1 MASSVLILRLFGT
14 LEALLDDVPLLG
26 LHLREGERLLA
37 YLALRHGTPISY
49 RQLAQQFWP
58 SEAQQN
64 DEYEGGDYPCT
75 RQAIHSLRR
84 ALGLHAYRLAS
95 AGKGIVRL
103 DLDGADADFITFQQL
118 VTQEEPEAW
127 AQALALYRA
136 PLLEDWDETWAQEAR
151 VRNQRSYDRIAA
163 KLNAVPAPP
172 TPPSAPV
179 ITPTTQPT
187 TPTPINTPPQH
198 PSPST
203 TNHQPP
209 NTQHPTPNTLFE
221 ADGGAVPLDSPFYI
235 ERPTDAAF
243 QQAVARHDSIVL
255 VKGARQV
262 GKTSLLARGL
272 QQARQAGTR
281 VVLTDFQ
288 KLNEAQLAS
297 PDTLYLALANTIA
310 LQLELEVSPRQVWE
324 PDFGPNM
331 NMEIFIRRYVL
342 RAISEPLVWGM
353 DEIDRLFGCDY
364 GSEVFGL
371 FRSWHNER
379 SLDPSSPWS
388 RLTLA
393 IAYATEAH
401 LFITDMNQSPFNVGT
416 RLTLDDFTPAQ
427 IGELNQRY
435 GAALNAQEI
444 TRFHELV
451 GGQPYLA
458 RRGMS
463 ELIARQ
469 WRLEQLEAE
478 ADRDEGPFGDH
489 LRRLLTSLLR
499 SPDLTEV
506 VRGLLAG
513 QPCASSE
520 SFYRLRAAGV
530 LVGASS
536 QDARFRC
543 RLYASFLARH
553 LRKD

>member
-1 MASSVLILRLFGT
+1 MTSSALKLHLFGA
-14 LEALLDDVPLLG
+14 LEASIDNKPLTG

-84 ALGLHAYRLAS
+84 ALGLYAYRLAS
-95 AGKGIVRL
+95 AGKGIIRL
-103 DLDGADADFITFQQL
+103 DLDGADVDFITFQQL

-136 PLLEDWDETWAQEAR
+136 PLLEDWSETWAKEAR

-163 KLNAVPAPP
+163 KLNAIPAPP
-172 TPPSAPV
+172 TLPAAPV

-187 TPTPINTPPQH
+187 APINTPP
-198 PSPST
+198 P
-203 TNHQPP
+203 NHQPP
-209 NTQHPTPNTLFE
+209 ITNPPTPDTRHPIPNTLLE

-235 ERPTDAAF
+235 ERPADAAF

-272 QQARQAGTR
+272 QHARQAGTR

-288 KLNEAQLAS
+288 KLNEVQLAS

-310 LQLELEVSPRQVWE
+310 LQLELDVSPRQVWE

-331 NMEIFIRRYVL
+331 NMEIFIRRHVL
-342 RAISEPLVWGM
+342 RAISEPLIWGM
-353 DEIDRLFGCDY
+353 DEIDRLFGCDF

-401 LFITDMNQSPFNVGT
+401 LFITDMSQSPFNVGT
-416 RLTLDDFTPAQ
+416 RLTLDDFTPEQ

-435 GAALNAQEI
+435 GAPLNTPEI

-506 VRGLLAG
+506 VRSLLAG
-513 QPCASSE
+513 QPCAASE

-553 LRKD
+553 LQ